1 MELSNRLKAVA
12 GMVTRGNRVADVGC
26 DHGFVSIYL
35 YEKKISPKIYAMD
48 VRMGPL
54 TRAKEHVEAYGY
66 APYIEC
72 RLSDGVENLKADE
85 ADTLICA
92 GMGGRLMAKIIT
104 DGMEKIRNMQ
114 ELILQPQS
122 ELSFFRAFLR
132 EKGFAIVQ
140 EDMVKE
146 EGKFYPV
153 MKAVYGETEDC
164 TEEFPTVL
172 QDAYGPLLLQDG
184 HPVLKEYL
192 EMLYG
197 RNEAILVKLGEGN
210 EDRRKELL
218 SEQEGIRFC
227 LKHI

>member
-1 MELSNRLKAVA
+1 MS
-12 GMVTRGNRVADVGC
+12 MTDPIAD
-26 DHGFVSIYL
+26 
-35 YEKKISPKIYAMD
+35 M
-48 VRMGPL
+48 L
-54 TRAKEHVEAYGY
+54 TRIRNANQVSHQTVSMPSSKLKVHPPPLLKEEGF
-66 APYIEC
+66 
-72 RLSDGVENLKADE
+72 
-85 ADTLICA
+85 
-92 GMGGRLMAKIIT
+92 IT
-104 DGMEKIRNMQ
+104 DY
-114 ELILQPQS
+114 S
-122 ELSFFRAFLR
+122 
-132 EKGFAIVQ
+132 
-140 EDMVKE
+140 VKE